1 MRSKELG
8 LEESFIVVP
17 DGEVKYF
24 ENPNIKKIENSA
36 LSKIKKVD

>member
-8 LEESFIVVP
+8 LESFIVVP
-17 DGEVKYF
+17 GEVKYF

-36 LSKIKKVD
+36 TVKN